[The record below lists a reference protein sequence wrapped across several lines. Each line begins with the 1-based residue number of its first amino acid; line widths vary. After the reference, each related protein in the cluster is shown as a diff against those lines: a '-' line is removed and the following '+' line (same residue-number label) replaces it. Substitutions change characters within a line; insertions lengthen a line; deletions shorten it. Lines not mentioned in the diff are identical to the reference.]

1 MSQQPLV
8 RALQRPAEHV
18 AGPEQ
23 AVDAVVV
30 GNDAACQPRVD
41 VAAQGADVLEMAADL
56 REIAVVPPVRGGEH
70 RAGFAVVRRDV
81 DHDPDDVAPLLGGAK
96 GQYDCVSEFISQDW
110 TEDLKKITVPVLA
123 MNGDGDQVV
132 PHDSSGPRAV
142 KLVQNGTLKTYPGF
156 PHGMLTTHADVLN
169 PDLLAFIQS

>member
-1 MSQQPLV
+1 VARYLGRHGESRVAKVVLV
-8 RALQRPAEHV
+8 SAVTPSVLQTDANPAGVPKAAFEGFHTALAANRAEFY
-18 AGPEQ
+18 Q
-23 AVDAVVV
+23 AVASGPFYNFD
-30 GNDAACQPRVD
+30 QPGVTPSEPVIANWWR
-41 VAAQGADVLEMAADL
+41 QGMM
-56 REIAVVPPVRGGEH
+56 
-70 RAGFAVVRRDV
+70 
-81 DHDPDDVAPLLGGAK
+81 GGAK
-96 GQYDCVSEFISQDW
+96 GQYDCVSEFISQDYS
-110 TEDLKKITVPVLA
+110 EDLKKVTAPVLA